1 MHYLYNIT
9 ALILI
14 ALSMFLTINKNP
26 MFLKASTKQRHL
38 KTTDYTS
45 ISSWN
50 IETELHEIMQIT
62 EEEMLSIFLC
72 VHMKEIELQKKK
84 KISPHSN
91 KTSYLK
97 IWAIEFKAKFDLRT
111 VWENEIMIWITKYP
125 PWNALSH
132 LLSLMEIWTSMIKWP
147 DRKNIQYSEVL

>member
-1 MHYLYNIT
+1 MYMHYLYNIT

-84 KISPHSN
+84 KNHH
-91 KTSYLK
+91 TQ
-97 IWAIEFKAKFDLRT
+97 
-111 VWENEIMIWITKYP
+111 TKP
-125 PWNALSH
+125 LTW
-132 LLSLMEIWTSMIKWP
+132 K
-147 DRKNIQYSEVL
+147 SEQ